1 MFDAGYE
8 LLTNT
13 STSLEDG
20 SGKVR
25 SVVHPRAMIH
35 VSLTVDDQD
44 AQLIR
49 AECPN
54 GAGYLPDSVLDTYGC
69 EAVIGGTVFNSKGEP
84 IWFGRTR
91 RYATPSQFAALVA
104 RDGGCVLCGRDP
116 SRCEAHHIQPFN
128 SPNRGET
135 NIEDLA
141 LVCTSCHHGL
151 HDTKRTLIWQH
162 APPNQGPN
170 PDDDDDDGNESPIG
184 VHTKGAQ
191 RTWTT
196 RPATPGEIA
205 PTKPKNKAKPT
216 RRTQPDR
223 TSSPAVDEI
232 DAGQLNLR

>member
-1 MFDAGYE
+1 
-8 LLTNT
+8 
-13 STSLEDG
+13 
-20 SGKVR
+20 
-25 SVVHPRAMIH
+25 MIH
-35 VSLTVDDQD
+35 VSFTVDDQD
-44 AQLIR
+44 EHLIR

-54 GAGYLPDSVLDTYGC
+54 GAGYLPDSVLDKYGC
-69 EAVIGGTVFNSKGEP
+69 EAVIAGTVFSSKGEP
-84 IWFGRTR
+84 IWFGRSR